1 MASDSTGSEPR
12 GSFDEETL
20 QRVRSRDA
28 AAMNRFFD
36 AFFVRVHAYVSRLL
50 RDETLAEDL
59 TQESFLRM
67 HAALDRLDPGRD
79 PTPWVFTV
87 VTNTV
92 RDYWRSK
99 AHKAAGRQV
108 PLDEAWEIA
117 SDNRYDRAD
126 ENLERKEAIAAVHEA
141 MGRLSPADREIL
153 LMKSFQS
160 LTTEEIVD
168 VLGISA
174 DAVRQRHSRAVK
186 RLGKALGDVDFTGTD
201 RVST

>member
-1 MASDSTGSEPR
+1 MTSDSTGRGQR

-20 QRVRSRDA
+20 QRVCRREP

-36 AFFVRVHAYVSRLL
+36 EFFGRVHSYVSRLL
-50 RDETLAEDL
+50 RDETLADDL

-67 HAALDRLDPGRD
+67 HAALDRLDPARD

-108 PLDEAWEIA
+108 SLDEAWELP
-117 SDNRYDRAD
+117 SENPHDRAD
-126 ENLERKEAIAAVHEA
+126 ENLERKETIAAVHEA
-141 MGRLSPADREIL
+141 MKLLAPADREIL
-153 LMKSFQS
+153 LMKSFQT
-160 LTTEEIVD
+160 LTTAEIVD

-174 DAVRQRHSRAVK
+174 DAVRQRHSRAVR
-186 RLGKALGDVDFTGTD
+186 RLGRILHDHMGPD